1 MEETRM
7 SNSDYR
13 FMQIVWQ
20 HAPVGSGELVRLCA
34 EELGW
39 KKSTTYTEIKR
50 LSEKGFLK
58 NENAV
63 VEPLISM
70 EEAQKRESGAFVER
84 TFSGSLPGFFFCRA
98 FLHSSS
104 AAFRLDSLQRTH
116 SISTS

>member
-70 EEAQKRESGAFVER
+70 EEAQKRERRFCGTDIFRIPSGI
-84 TFSGSLPGFFFCRA
+84 SGSVSGREKTVGK
-98 FLHSSS
+98 
-104 AAFRLDSLQRTH
+104 RGR
-116 SISTS
+116 